1 MNVVH
6 RLLLLLVIIHGRIA
20 GRRCLVDDAVAGR
33 RVLAAGHHVR
43 RVGCAHRVVVVDR
56 VTDDNRPDN
65 DDRLCVHRQDQV
77 DNQGQAPAN
86 DEDDVGRK
94 PPITFD

>member
-1 MNVVH
+1 
-6 RLLLLLVIIHGRIA
+6 
-20 GRRCLVDDAVAGR
+20 
-33 RVLAAGHHVR
+33 
-43 RVGCAHRVVVVDR
+43 